1 MNRGIRYVLPS
12 LHAFTLKR
20 ENPCVTLTKIMHSS
34 FPHLSDLSQNCQ
46 HELVGFRVDKK
57 NLYIVTHK
65 KYVKSENFSFVLTFF
80 ESKKLNE
87 LVYLALKRFP
97 V

>member
-46 HELVGFRVDKK
+46 HELVGFRVDKIK
-57 NLYIVTHK
+57 IVYCNSQK
-65 KYVKSENFSFVLTFF
+65 VC
-80 ESKKLNE
+80 
-87 LVYLALKRFP
+87 
-97 V
+97 